1 MFSSFKSNERSLLLP
16 LFTSLK
22 TYADAD
28 KNKNKNKMDIKINGY
43 FVLLPHPYQR
53 DSNNINFEIKGIN
66 VVARTRW

>member
-1 MFSSFKSNERSLLLP
+1 MFSSFKSNERSLLFP

-28 KNKNKNKMDIKINGY
+28 KDKNKMGTKINGY